1 MGLSS
6 TLYVGISG
14 LQTNSQ
20 AMSVVGNNISNSNTT
35 AFKSSSTVFSDVMAT
50 TIASASGNSEVGRGA
65 QISTVKTSFA
75 QGTLEA
81 TDSATDLAIQGDG
94 FFIVSAAEE
103 DSVYYTR
110 NGAFSFDD
118 DGYLVSS
125 EGLRVQGSGLDEDG
139 NVMGDIGDIQ
149 INLVAQIP
157 AAATAEVDM
166 TTNLD
171 SDSDVVGPFDIADST
186 DTSNFSTSLIIYDS
200 LGTEHIAT
208 CFFTKTA
215 NNEWEYNIAVE
226 SDELAAAQ
234 AGAEDLTVVLTDTL
248 QFDQDGN
255 LIAVGNVDTAA
266 LQWNNGSDQGQVVT
280 YNFDITQFDSESTI
294 YYQSQ
299 NGNAAGELS
308 TVDIA
313 SDGTVSAV
321 YSNGVT
327 EDIAKIALATFTNP
341 AGLSSVGGSLWQ
353 ETDASGEPA
362 VGFPSEAQGYLITQS
377 LELSNVDLSAE
388 FVDMITI
395 QNGYNAASK
404 VITTVDEMLQEV
416 LNLKR

>member
-14 LQTNSQ
+14 LQTNAQ
-20 AMSVVGNNISNSNTT
+20 AMAVVGNNISNSNTT
-35 AFKSSSTVFSDVMAT
+35 AFKSSSALFSDVMAT
-50 TIASASGNSEVGRGA
+50 TVSSASGNSEVGRGA

-81 TDSATDLAIQGDG
+81 TDSDTDLAIQGDG
-94 FFIVSAAEE
+94 FFIVSPADA
-103 DSVYYTR
+103 DTVYYTR

-118 DGYLVSS
+118 EGYLVTA
-125 EGLRVQGSGLDEDG
+125 EGMRVQGSAINDAGEVQG
-139 NVMGDIGDIQ
+139 NIGDIQ
-149 INLVAQIP
+149 INLVSQI
-157 AAATAEVDM
+157 AASETATVDM
-166 TTNLD
+166 TTNLN
-171 SDSDVVGPFDIADST
+171 SDSELVGPFDVANAD
-186 DTSNFSTSLIIYDS
+186 DTSNFSSSLVIYDS

-208 CFFTKTA
+208 CFYTKTGE
-215 NNEWEYNIAVE
+215 NQWEYNVAVD
-226 SDELAAAQ
+226 SDELDAAQ
-234 AGAEDLTVVLTDTL
+234 AGAEDLTVVLTGTL
-248 QFDQDGN
+248 EFDEDGN
-255 LIAVGNVDTAA
+255 LTTGGTGNTAA
-266 LQWNNGSDQGQVVT
+266 LQWNNGSDQTQVIS

-294 YYQSQ
+294 YYQTQ
-299 NGNAAGELS
+299 DGYAAGELS
-308 TVDIA
+308 SVNIA
-313 SDGTVSAV
+313 SDGTVSGV

-327 EDIAKIALATFTNP
+327 DDVAMIALATFTNP
-341 AGLSSVGGSLWQ
+341 DGLDSAGGSLWM
-353 ETDASGEPA
+353 ETAQSGA
-362 VGFPSEAQGYLITQS
+362 AAIGFPGESQGTLITQS